1 VLAALVVALSPLWAA
16 AQQATAASPA
26 GTASPLPELRVGVLA
41 HRGWASFEHDWEPL
55 ARYLDARLS
64 SYVVRLVPVTLSSAV
79 ALIDQGGLD
88 FLVTNPGHYV
98 ALSRTHHPSV
108 LATRARR
115 LPGGGISTEFGSAIV
130 VRAHSLITEIEDVTG
145 TRVAAVDP
153 RAFGGFRVGW
163 EAFDRLGLDLFD
175 IAEEL
180 RFLGF
185 PQDRIVL
192 AVLAGEVDVG
202 IVRSGLLERMV
213 AEGLVSEDA
222 LRVLNSNVTFTH
234 PEAVSTRLYPEWP
247 FLALPGTPRE
257 ARDAVAL
264 ALLLTARDAPDLP
277 QLWSAPVNYH
287 AAHELEATFEAARAR
302 LSAPTGAARWGLL
315 VALAGSA
322 TGIVLLMAWTW
333 RAGAPRSAAPI
344 PAPIPA
350 GTAPAMAAEP
360 PRPVEAVPL
369 TRRERQ
375 VLDGIAQGLSTKEIA
390 LALGIS
396 PKTVEF
402 HRSNLLRKFD
412 ARSAAQLVGLARIHE
427 T

>member
-1 VLAALVVALSPLWAA
+1 MLAALVVALSPLWAA

-185 PQDRIVL
+185 PQRPDR
-192 AVLAGEVDVG
+192 AGG
-202 IVRSGLLERMV
+202 AGRRGRCGHRAQRAAGAHGRRGPGLRGCAAGSQQQRHLYP
-213 AEGLVSEDA
+213 S
-222 LRVLNSNVTFTH
+222 
-234 PEAVSTRLYPEWP
+234 EAVSTRLYPEWP

-257 ARDAVAL
+257 ARDAVG
-264 ALLLTARDAPDLP
+264 
-277 QLWSAPVNYH
+277 
-287 AAHELEATFEAARAR
+287 ARA
-302 LSAPTGAARWGLL
+302 LC
-315 VALAGSA
+315 
-322 TGIVLLMAWTW
+322 
-333 RAGAPRSAAPI
+333 
-344 PAPIPA
+344 
-350 GTAPAMAAEP
+350 
-360 PRPVEAVPL
+360 
-369 TRRERQ
+369 
-375 VLDGIAQGLSTKEIA
+375 
-390 LALGIS
+390 
-396 PKTVEF
+396 
-402 HRSNLLRKFD
+402 
-412 ARSAAQLVGLARIHE
+412 
-427 T
+427 